1 MLARLLASFVVALFV
16 TLGGNPNAWPN
27 EARVSAILRLIGGVV
42 LIAVIWLPLSGC
54 STTKAFINACRDG
67 LCR

>member
-1 MLARLLASFVVALFV
+1 MAARLLASFVVALFV

-27 EARVSAILRLIGGVV
+27 EARVSAIRLLGVAILLA
-42 LIAVIWLPLSGC
+42 LIALSLTGC
-54 STTKAFINACRDG
+54 STTRTLIHACRDG